1 MYKIKYR
8 AILGCSN
15 YPRDVSGFSAG
26 INVLAN
32 TIKKMFKFNWK
43 MNLKKKFK
51 LIYWFNVPRLIFKLI
66 RYIDYKLYFDK
77 YKNK

>member
-8 AILGCSN
+8 AILDCSD

-32 TIKKMFKFNWK
+32 TIKKCL
-43 MNLKKKFK
+43 NLIEK
-51 LIYWFNVPRLIFKLI
+51 
-66 RYIDYKLYFDK
+66 
-77 YKNK
+77 